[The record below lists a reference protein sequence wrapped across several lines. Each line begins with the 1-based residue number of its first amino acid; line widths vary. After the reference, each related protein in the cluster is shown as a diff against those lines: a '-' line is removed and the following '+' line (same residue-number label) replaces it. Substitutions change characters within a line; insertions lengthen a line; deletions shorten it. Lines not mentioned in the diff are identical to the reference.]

1 MGHGRQHKDGH
12 GNVRETAMKRSIAGI
27 SAVGAVASLLF
38 AASSHSHHSVAVG
51 FDMQRR
57 VTVTGTILDMEWINP
72 HARMSFE
79 VEDENGETQTWV
91 ISFTSANNLFRRG
104 WRSTHLPVGATITV
118 SGFPARDGSNEL
130 YAGETRL
137 ADGSTLFGGNAPGEC

>member
-1 MGHGRQHKDGH
+1 MMAGKYMMA
-12 GNVRETAMKRSIAGI
+12 AMAAAGSI
-27 SAVGAVASLLF
+27 LF
-38 AASSHSHHSVAVG
+38 ATDSHAHHSVAVG
-51 FDMQRR
+51 FDMERR
-57 VTVTGTILDMEWINP
+57 VTVTGQIVDMEWINP
-72 HARMSFE
+72 HARMFFE
-79 VEDENGETQTWV
+79 VEDENGETQTWI

-137 ADGSTLFGGNAPGEC
+137 ADGTTLFDGNAPGEL

>member
-1 MGHGRQHKDGH
+1 MMAGKHMMA
-12 GNVRETAMKRSIAGI
+12 AMA
-27 SAVGAVASLLF
+27 A
-38 AASSHSHHSVAVG
+38 AASILCATASQAHHSVAVG
-51 FDMQRR
+51 FDMERR
-57 VTVTGTILDMEWINP
+57 VTVTGQIVDMEWINP
-72 HARMSFE
+72 HARMFFE
-79 VEDENGETQTWV
+79 VEHENGETQTWI

-137 ADGSTLFGGNAPGEC
+137 ADGTTLFGGNAPGEL

>member
-1 MGHGRQHKDGH
+1 M
-12 GNVRETAMKRSIAGI
+12 TRSIPGM
-27 SAVGAVASLLF
+27 STVGAVATLLF
-38 AASSHSHHSVAVG
+38 AASSHAHHSVAVG
-51 FDMQRR
+51 FDMERR
-57 VTVTGTILDMEWINP
+57 DTVAGKIVDMEWINP
-72 HARMSFE
+72 HARMFFE
-79 VEDENGETQTWV
+79 VEQENGETQTWI

-137 ADGSTLFGGNAPGEC
+137 ADGTILFGGNAPGER

>member
-1 MGHGRQHKDGH
+1 MMAGKPM
-12 GNVRETAMKRSIAGI
+12 TAAMAAAGSI
-27 SAVGAVASLLF
+27 LL
-38 AASSHSHHSVAVG
+38 ATGSQAHHSVAVG
-51 FDMQRR
+51 FDMERR
-57 VTVTGTILDMEWINP
+57 ITVTGQIVDMEWINP
-72 HARMSFE
+72 HARMFFE
-79 VEDENGETQTWV
+79 VEDENGEAQTWI

-137 ADGSTLFGGNAPGEC
+137 ADGTTLFGGNAPGEL

>member
-1 MGHGRQHKDGH
+1 MMAGKHVMATMAAAG
-12 GNVRETAMKRSIAGI
+12 SI
-27 SAVGAVASLLF
+27 LF
-38 AASSHSHHSVAVG
+38 ATGSHAHHSVAVG
-51 FDMQRR
+51 FDMERR
-57 VTVTGTILDMEWINP
+57 VTVTGKIVDMEWINP
-72 HARMSFE
+72 HARMFFE
-79 VEDENGETQTWV
+79 VEQENGETQTWI

-137 ADGSTLFGGNAPGEC
+137 ADGTILFGGNAPGER